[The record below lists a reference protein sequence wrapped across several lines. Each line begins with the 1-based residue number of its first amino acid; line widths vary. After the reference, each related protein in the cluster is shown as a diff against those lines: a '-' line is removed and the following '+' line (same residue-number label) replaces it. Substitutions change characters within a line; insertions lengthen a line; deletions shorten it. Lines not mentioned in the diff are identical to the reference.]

1 MKLDCSAGGGQVLRT
16 ALTLSALTRTPL
28 DLVNIRSTRPNPGL
42 QAQHLTGVKA
52 FEKLG
57 AKTKNASIG
66 STSMQFIPPEE
77 IGLEKI
83 ELDVGTAGSV
93 TLVMQSLFLP
103 LVFSGK
109 KAEVKIKGGTHVK
122 WSPPTDYFEKVFIP
136 AAEKFGVKASIETI
150 RYGFYPQGGGIAVLK
165 TEPVE
170 SLKPVKLLEKGRL
183 EKIEGVSAVA
193 NLPLK
198 IAERQKASV
207 LKNLVSLSASTKIK
221 VETAKAISPG
231 TFVFL
236 KADYE
241 NSVAG
246 FSSLGERGK
255 TAEKVGEEAAKAFS
269 EFDSSQACIDEHL
282 GDQLIPLMS
291 LAEGKST
298 IKAKI
303 TEHLLSNVWVCEQFL
318 PAKFS
323 VEGKTGEGGIVS
335 VE

>member
-1 MKLDCSAGGGQVLRT
+1 MVL
-16 ALTLSALTRTPL
+16 
-28 DLVNIRSTRPNPGL
+28 I
-42 QAQHLTGVKA
+42 
-52 FEKLG
+52 
-57 AKTKNASIG
+57 
-66 STSMQFIPPEE
+66 
-77 IGLEKI
+77 
-83 ELDVGTAGSV
+83 
-93 TLVMQSLFLP
+93 
-103 LVFSGK
+103 
-109 KAEVKIKGGTHVK
+109 
-122 WSPPTDYFEKVFIP
+122 
-136 AAEKFGVKASIETI
+136 
-150 RYGFYPQGGGIAVLK
+150 
-165 TEPVE
+165 
-170 SLKPVKLLEKGRL
+170 
-183 EKIEGVSAVA
+183 
-193 NLPLK
+193 
-198 IAERQKASV
+198 